1 MENKKWY
8 AVMIDRQD
16 DDWGI
21 GSFDFEEAQKMVVN
35 NTTEDQK
42 DGYIAVIEN
51 GTCIKEITPDDFDPV
66 WYSAYRI
73 NQAKDWGFLDEDFER
88 LAYWADMS
96 EEWATVEPE
105 NVDDVIQKIFDKL
118 GITLN

>member
-1 MENKKWY
+1 
-8 AVMIDRQD
+8 
-16 DDWGI
+16 
-21 GSFDFEEAQKMVVN
+21 MVVN